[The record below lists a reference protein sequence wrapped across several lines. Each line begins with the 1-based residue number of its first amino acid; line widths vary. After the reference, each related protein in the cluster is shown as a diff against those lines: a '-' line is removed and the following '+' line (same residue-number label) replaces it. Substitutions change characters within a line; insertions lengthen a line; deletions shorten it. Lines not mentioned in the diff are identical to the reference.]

1 LTGACVRALGLSIAG
16 IMGNDQGL
24 VQAVIQ
30 SGQNQGEAFWELPL
44 PDEYKDLLK
53 TPYADI
59 DNIGV
64 PVA

>member
-16 IMGNDQGL
+16 IMGNDERL